1 MSNICIFSVMPTRDI
16 QQELDKQTKARVDM
30 NTAMIQVQ
38 TRQQANVIEQ
48 QIEQQRSMQQASNET
63 NILKMR
69 AQAEADAQITRA
81 NAQAEAIILVAQ
93 ARKREAAELE
103 TGVIARE
110 LALIRAA
117 GEAGEKVFAG
127 KSNNFVYA
135 KDPGDVLF
143 SMFQVLSKCKVI
155 NCFFY

>member
-1 MSNICIFSVMPTRDI
+1 
-16 QQELDKQTKARVDM
+16 
-30 NTAMIQVQ
+30 
-38 TRQQANVIEQ
+38 
-48 QIEQQRSMQQASNET
+48 
-63 NILKMR
+63 
-69 AQAEADAQITRA
+69 
-81 NAQAEAIILVAQ
+81 VAQ

-143 SMFQVLSKCKVI
+143 SMF
-155 NCFFY
+155 